1 MFIEENAPSRVD
13 CGGGGGTGGLATNG
27 GGKDVILESLLSVS
41 SLATKAS
48 RSTLRSEMN
57 ERTLDRS
64 LAVSSVSS
72 V

>member
-1 MFIEENAPSRVD
+1 MFIEANAPSRVD
-13 CGGGGGTGGLATNG
+13 CRDGGTGGLVANG
-27 GGKDVILESLLSVS
+27 GGGDVILESLLSVS

-48 RSTLRSEMN
+48 RSILRSEMN
-57 ERTLDRS
+57 ERTFDRS